1 MLLLLSPFFSIHFS
15 PQLLFGKL
23 KQKEKLFEATKSTT
37 EKKRKNNKYTYLKR
51 NIQTS
56 RLNNESME
64 SKTVEDLQK
73 ITGLTQD
80 KAKEC
85 FTKCYDYYSAA
96 LASFAQSYK
105 NIPGSYFETADTSI
119 ENAEIINTELRK
131 IYKNAREE
139 KIKMPAKTDEE
150 VWKQMSKPSKILPK
164 ATSTTPSFFDPSSS
178 LSSNASKGKETVI
191 PSPFQ
196 ESSGKLFS
204 SFSTTGI
211 SGTAASS
218 TSASAFTFGVP
229 TPSPNS
235 SAAASSKPAT
245 ISFGFGSA
253 PPAPTSSSPI
263 LSFGAGFGAAAVPN
277 PETSD
282 STEKK
287 MPKFCDP
294 DHNVGP
300 LMEIP
305 GFWEDEVEGG
315 ASLFNLDGGYL
326 ARNKDNLRGMMEKWV
341 AKASFYKQ
349 PVKYVEM
356 EDRDEETI
364 RVIIKD
370 AERTF
375 VTSAHREKLI
385 AFLHAMLV
393 EFGCYGQAMSYLA
406 GLCMLALN
414 EEETAA
420 VIRFVSTEYI
430 KGHWAAEAVG
440 FATSAWVVEHFM
452 KDICPSVAQRLEE
465 LKFWPDT
472 YLQKILTGLCIH
484 VLSFNELFE
493 FLCAFMEGGLKY
505 LICFCLAV
513 TEHFQDNLLKIR
525 STQDSNTLYEIM
537 ALNSRVCHVSD
548 VRAILKRANTINLGE
563 EGDNL
568 SLIRSQIYEE
578 KVAPRLKR
586 APKVDTFEPCEVCE
600 KKRPTWYSDNLGAV
614 CNDCKSKNPSVAFE
628 KY

>member
-1 MLLLLSPFFSIHFS
+1 
-15 PQLLFGKL
+15 
-23 KQKEKLFEATKSTT
+23 
-37 EKKRKNNKYTYLKR
+37 
-51 NIQTS
+51 
-56 RLNNESME
+56 ME
-64 SKTVEDLQK
+64 SKTFEDLQK

-85 FTKCYDYYSAA
+85 FTKSYEYYSAA
-96 LASFAQSYK
+96 LASFVQSYK
-105 NIPGSYFETADTSI
+105 NIPKNYFEVVDASTK
-119 ENAEIINTELRK
+119 NAENINKELEE
-131 IYKNAREE
+131 IYQNAREE
-139 KIKMPAKTDEE
+139 KIKMPTKTDEE
-150 VWKQMSKPSKILPK
+150 VWKQMSKSCKTLSPTPSSNLPSNPSK
-164 ATSTTPSFFDPSSS
+164 SQ
-178 LSSNASKGKETVI
+178 ETVV
-191 PSPFQ
+191 SNPFLG
-196 ESSGKLFS
+196 SSAKLFS
-204 SFSTTGI
+204 SSFTPGASETAINSATPFTFNFGAAKSSTD
-211 SGTAASS
+211 STAASS
-218 TSASAFTFGVP
+218 
-229 TPSPNS
+229 
-235 SAAASSKPAT
+235 SKPAPV
-245 ISFGFGSA
+245 SFGFGTV
-253 PPAPTSSSPI
+253 PPAPTSSSATV
-263 LSFGAGFGAAAVPN
+263 SFAAGFGEAPVPN
-277 PETSD
+277 SETSD
-282 STEKK
+282 STKKK

-326 ARNKDNLRGMMEKWV
+326 DRNKDKLRGMMEKWV
-341 AKASFYKQ
+341 KKASFYKK

-375 VTSAHREKLI
+375 LTSAHREKLI
-385 AFLHAMLV
+385 SFLHAMLV

-420 VIRFVSTEYI
+420 VLRFVSQEYI

-452 KDICPSVAQRLEE
+452 KEICPSVAQRLEE

-513 TEHFQDNLLKIR
+513 TEHFQDNLLKIT
-525 STQDSNTLYEIM
+525 STLDANTLYEIM

-548 VRAILKRANTINLGE
+548 VRAILRRANTINLGE
-563 EGDNL
+563 DGDRL
-568 SLIRSQIYEE
+568 AVIRSDVYEQ

-586 APKVDTFEPCEVCE
+586 APKIDTFEPCELCE
-600 KKRPTWYSDNLGAV
+600 KNRPVWYSEPLGAV
-614 CNDCKSKNPSVAFE
+614 CNDCKSKHSSFYFE